1 VNVTVVDESDAGFG
15 WVAAEPDWMAR
26 TSHALA
32 ADGRVWLIDPV
43 DFPELDDRVRAL
55 GDPQAVLQLVPWH
68 NRDSAQVARR
78 LGVTHLVAPTQLDG
92 APFQT
97 IPIRGIPRWR
107 ETALWW
113 PEQRTLVA
121 SEATG
126 TVRYYRA
133 PSRRL
138 GIHPFLR
145 LRPPHVLAGFE
156 PEHILC
162 GHGDGVHAD
171 AAGALREALDNAL
184 RDVPAVAPRVLTAR
198 RHRFSP
204 GS

>member
-1 VNVTVVDESDAGFG
+1 MSRRRCFSSSRGTTATPRRSR
-15 WVAAEPDWMAR
+15 AASASR
-26 TSHALA
+26 TSSL
-32 ADGRVWLIDPV
+32 
-43 DFPELDDRVRAL
+43 
-55 GDPQAVLQLVPWH
+55 
-68 NRDSAQVARR
+68 RR
-78 LGVTHLVAPTQLDG
+78 TLDG
-92 APFQT
+92 TPFQT

-113 PEQRTLVA
+113 PEERTLVT

-133 PSRRL
+133 PRRRL
-138 GIHPFLR
+138 GVHPFLR
-145 LRPPHVLAGFE
+145 LRPPHVLADFE

-162 GHGDGVHAD
+162 GHGDGLHAN
-171 AAGALREALDNAL
+171 AAEALREALDHAL

-198 RHRFSP
+198 RHRFSA